1 MQQLNSKHKC
11 EDACVHA
18 AAIGIGVAI
27 GVDWNE
33 WRHTLVSGHR
43 TPLRKPACPG

>member
-1 MQQLNSKHKC
+1 MQQLSCKHKLQ
-11 EDACVHA
+11 AAVVYA
-18 AAIGIGVAI
+18 AAVGIDVAT